1 MRHSRR
7 AAALVL
13 LLVAACIP
21 NAFANGYGDAKAL
34 IEQAEKA
41 FEAGNDDE
49 GLSLLDD
56 ALYYQTTV
64 DKKKEPYGYA
74 RYILYRFSQYYLE
87 KGNLKKAEKYIK
99 KALKAPEDHDW
110 VDEEYWVSKYDPYI
124 TKNFPKLSGF
134 KAKVHPPHQILPDCL
149 GLING
154 TGEHIYGLGDKTLY
168 RLNRKTG
175 ESVALYERS
184 VDYLYRIAV
193 SDSDD
198 QMLLY
203 YEGDKYVYHLTM
215 KPFKVHQI
223 PKGTGVDSLYINAIG
238 THAVVFDKGDYGF
251 EAVRTSLLKPHDHET
266 LIDEEGRVLTSSAE
280 NVLYATWST
289 AQGKNFHPYYSPM
302 YEHVMARA
310 FKDAKPSR
318 LFTFPTIDHRNSIDK
333 IYSTSGTVEALF
345 LGDFT
350 RDKQFILVHDW
361 TAGSTVTF
369 EMPYHVD
376 ADPCGN
382 ACRFGAAFS
391 HNEDHLFLLD
401 IQAKQVRVLRFDPA
415 KPDISEVG
423 AIPLPGSS
431 KLKGKFGKQEI
442 HRMGTL
448 KDSETVWIHWGDFL
462 IFMDPSGKTKT
473 VNVAPFSKKKSP
485 EWAGPTYY
493 TTDPEQFW
501 FGIEKGGSRYFMM
514 VELSKLYSP

>member
-1 MRHSRR
+1 MRHSRT
-7 AAALVL
+7 AAVLASL
-13 LLVAACIP
+13 LLATLIT
-21 NAFANGYGDAKAL
+21 NAFANGYGNAKDL

-41 FEAGNDDE
+41 FDTGKDDE

-64 DKKKEPYGYA
+64 GKKKKPYGYA
-74 RYILYRFSQYYLE
+74 RYVLYRLSKYYLE
-87 KGNLKKAEKYIK
+87 KGNLKKATKYIK

-124 TKNFPKLSGF
+124 VKNFPKLSGF
-134 KAKVHPPHQILPDCL
+134 KTKIHPKHKILPDCL
-149 GLING
+149 GLVNG
-154 TGEHIYGLGDKTLY
+154 TGDHIYGLGDKTVY

-175 ESVALYERS
+175 ESVALYERN
-184 VDYLYRIAV
+184 VDHLYRFAV

-198 QMLLY
+198 QMLVY
-203 YEGDKYVYHLTM
+203 YEGDKYIYHLAM
-215 KPFKVHQI
+215 KPFKVTQI
-223 PKGTGVDSLYINAIG
+223 PKGTGVDSLYINSIG
-238 THAVVFDKGDYGF
+238 THAVVFDRGDYAF
-251 EAVRTSLLKPHDHET
+251 VAKRTSLLPPHDSET
-266 LIDEEGRVLTSSAE
+266 LVEQEGRVLVSSAE
-280 NVLYATWST
+280 NVLYATWSY

-310 FKDAKPSR
+310 FKNQKPSR

-333 IYSTSGTVEALF
+333 IYSRSGDVEALF

-361 TAGSTVTF
+361 VKDSTVTF
-369 EMPYHVD
+369 EMPYHVTS
-376 ADPCGN
+376 DPCGSYCPF
-382 ACRFGAAFS
+382 AGAFS
-391 HNEDHLFLLD
+391 HDEKHLFFLD

-415 KPDISEVG
+415 KPDLKEVG
-423 AIPLPGSS
+423 LIPLPGSS
-431 KLKGKFGKQEI
+431 KLKGKFEKEEI

-462 IFMDPSGKTKT
+462 IFMDPAGKTSS
-473 VNVAPFSKKKSP
+473 VNVAPFSKKKNP

-514 VELSKLYSP
+514 AELSKLYSP